1 MFKMLGKYSYTLEKC
16 WEQIKDDAKMLKIVK
31 IVKGV
36 LNFSKNIKLKV
47 IKTYIKIM
55 KIVRKIFIR
64 IRIIF

>member
-1 MFKMLGKYSYTLEKC
+1 MLGKYSYTLEKC